1 MWRGRTISMH
11 LIRTNRRFGAW
22 CALLAITLQIVLSF
36 GHAHRFDSFR
46 PSALS
51 LQPVAAVPDQPAA
64 EADNPTQKPAGLAF
78 EYCAICAVIEMG
90 ASAVPAATPAYLVP
104 VAASRV
110 QFASYA
116 EATASTL
123 DRLLFEA
130 RAPPSV

>member
-1 MWRGRTISMH
+1 V
-11 LIRTNRRFGAW
+11 
-22 CALLAITLQIVLSF
+22 AITLQIVLSF
-36 GHAHRFDSFR
+36 GHAHPFDAFR
-46 PSALS
+46 PGALS
-51 LQPVAAVPDQPAA
+51 LQPVAAVPDQPPA
-64 EADNPTQKPAGLAF
+64 EAGAPARKPAGPAF

-110 QFASYA
+110 RFASYA

-123 DRLLFEA
+123 ERLLFEA